1 MLLTARRASK
11 TRAKGKKKRA
21 KQKNKE
27 KCYLIAVLSRNT
39 FPGGSQAA

>member
-27 KCYLIAVLSRNT
+27 KRLSNSCPIKKYISRR
-39 FPGGSQAA
+39 